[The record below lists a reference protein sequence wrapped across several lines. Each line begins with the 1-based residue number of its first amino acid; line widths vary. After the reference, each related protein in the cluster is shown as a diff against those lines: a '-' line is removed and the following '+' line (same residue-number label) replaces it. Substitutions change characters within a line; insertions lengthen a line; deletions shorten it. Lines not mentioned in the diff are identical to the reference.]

1 MTTSAHTHIFIYLFL
16 YFFIYLYM
24 HIRLQNNLRV
34 EATPM
39 QTLVFHPQSHWLAVS
54 FLSGAVRIF
63 DVETQVADRWVMAGW
78 YSDSVL

>member
-1 MTTSAHTHIFIYLFL
+1 
-16 YFFIYLYM
+16 M
-24 HIRLQNNLRV
+24 HIHLQNNLRV

-63 DVETQVADRWVMAGW
+63 DVETQVSYGW
-78 YSDSVL
+78 LMVVFSHVYIPIMFFNGLNNG